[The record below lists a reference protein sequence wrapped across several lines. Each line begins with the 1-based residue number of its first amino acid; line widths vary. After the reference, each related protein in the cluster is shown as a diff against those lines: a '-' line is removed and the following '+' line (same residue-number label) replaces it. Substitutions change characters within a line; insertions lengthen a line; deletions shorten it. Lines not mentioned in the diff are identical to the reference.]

1 MTNKPIV
8 IGVPL
13 PKGTHTIPNIA
24 NEGKWQAQVEVAV
37 IVFSYLLTYWSI
49 FDGITI
55 IIFRFGWNTF
65 LGGLL
70 KV

>member
-1 MTNKPIV
+1 MSNKPIV
-8 IGVPL
+8 VGVPL
-13 PKGTHTIPNIA
+13 PKETYTIPNIA